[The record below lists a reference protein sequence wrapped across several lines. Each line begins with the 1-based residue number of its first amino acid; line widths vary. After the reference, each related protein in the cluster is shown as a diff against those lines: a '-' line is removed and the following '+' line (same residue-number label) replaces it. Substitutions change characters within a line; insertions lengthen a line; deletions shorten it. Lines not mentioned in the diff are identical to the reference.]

1 MNKIMK
7 DKHDIIKNALDS
19 DSCPNIILYGNKGS
33 DKLKLLLS
41 IIKCT
46 NFKLITQDKISW
58 ESNNI
63 YNIFDMKNINKEYK
77 TFFDIINILINHKN
91 YYNIKSFKFI
101 ILKNFNLV
109 NSIVQNKLRV
119 IIEKYYITTRFIFL
133 TENIS
138 SIIDPIKSRSLMI
151 RIPLLI
157 NSEKRNISRLYIK
170 DLPYEKKSI
179 IYDKIYTID
188 NEKCIKLFS
197 EYNDNLFM
205 NYKTVYE
212 IIYNNLD
219 KISNKDK
226 IKKTDIDKIKEI
238 SYNIEK
244 YNLYDIHSE
253 LCKLYIKDYKYTNK
267 IKRKI
272 IKILSDLEYDYKKGY
287 RKLIYIESLLIEL
300 LYLSRGEI

>member
-7 DKHDIIKNALDS
+7 DKHDIMKKELDS
-19 DSCPNIILYGNKGS
+19 DSCPNIILYGNKDS

-46 NFKLITQDKISW
+46 NLKLITQDKISW

-77 TFFDIINILINHKN
+77 KFFDIINILINHKN
-91 YYNIKSFKFI
+91 YYNKKPLKFI
-101 ILKNFNLV
+101 ILKNFNHI
-109 NSIVQNKLRV
+109 NSIIQTKLRV

-133 TENIS
+133 TKNIS

-151 RIPLLI
+151 RIPILI
-157 NSEKRNISRLYIK
+157 NKEKRMITRLYIK
-170 DLPYEKKSI
+170 DLSYKERSI
-179 IYDKIYTID
+179 IYDKIYTIN
-188 NEKCIKLFS
+188 NEKCIRLFS
-197 EYNDNLFM
+197 EYNNSLFM

-212 IIYNNLD
+212 IIYNNLN

-253 LCKLYIKDYKYTNK
+253 LCKLYIKDYKYTNNVK
-267 IKRKI
+267 GTI
-272 IKILSDLEYDYKKGY
+272 IKFLSDLEYDYKKGY

>member
-7 DKHDIIKNALDS
+7 DKHDIIKKALDS
-19 DSCPNIILYGNKGS
+19 DSCPNIILYGNKDS

-58 ESNNI
+58 ESNYI

-77 TFFDIINILINHKN
+77 RYFNIINILINHKN

-101 ILKNFNLV
+101 ILKNFNHV
-109 NSIVQNKLRV
+109 NSIIQTKLRV

-151 RIPLLI
+151 RIPILI
-157 NSEKRNISRLYIK
+157 NKEKRMITRLYIK
-170 DLPYEKKSI
+170 DLSYKERSI
-179 IYDKIYTID
+179 IYDKIYTIN
-188 NEKCIKLFS
+188 NEKCIRLFS
-197 EYNDNLFM
+197 EYNNSLFM

-244 YNLYDIHSE
+244 YNLYDIYVE
-253 LCKLYIKDYKYTNK
+253 LCKLYIKDYKYTNNVK
-267 IKRKI
+267 GRI
-272 IKILSDLEYDYKKGY
+272 IRFLSDLEYDYKKGY
-287 RKLIYIESLLIEL
+287 RKLIYIESLLINL